1 MNSNDRK
8 NAWMALAAATVLSL
22 AAQPAP
28 AVMIQGDSGARGV
41 QPGRP
46 GSTTAPSADR
56 EGVVQAVDAAA
67 HSIVINGSRFVIGS
81 PQLVLMDKRPQADGL
96 LTLAGVKPGMIVR
109 YRVEK
114 SGAGERVVELWVLRD
129 PQRAQGVRP

>member
-8 NAWMALAAATVLSL
+8 NGWMALAAAAVLSL
-22 AAQPAP
+22 AAQPAA

-46 GSTTAPSADR
+46 GSTAAPSVDR

-67 HSIVINGSRFVIGS
+67 HNIAINGSRFVIGS
-81 PQLVLMDKRPQADGL
+81 PQLVLMDKRPEADGL
-96 LTLAGVKPGMIVR
+96 LTLSGVKPGMVVR

-114 SGAGERVVELWVLRD
+114 SSTGDRVVELWVLRD
-129 PQRAQGVRP
+129 PQKTPGVRP